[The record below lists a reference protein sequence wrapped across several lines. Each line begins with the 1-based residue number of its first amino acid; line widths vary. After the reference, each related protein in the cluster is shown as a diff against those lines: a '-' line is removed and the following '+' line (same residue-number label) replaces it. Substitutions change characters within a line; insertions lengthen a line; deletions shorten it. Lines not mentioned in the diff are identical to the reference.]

1 MTSHTCMML
10 LLLAL
15 AVISFQGSWANEN
28 IPDCCLKVSKK
39 EIPFKNVKCY
49 KLQDKWTGCNL
60 KAVIFVT
67 RRNRHLCAPP
77 DEQWVQD
84 LMNKLDNRKNR
95 IICP

>member
-10 LLLAL
+10 LLLDL
-15 AVISFQGSWANEN
+15 AVVSFQGSWAIEG
-28 IPDCCLKVSKK
+28 ISCCLNVSNKQ
-39 EIPFKNVKCY
+39 IPSRNVKCY

-67 RRNRHLCAPP
+67 RINTHFCASP

-84 LMNKLDNRKNR
+84 LINKLDNRKKE